1 MMRLMTTAPRKPATL
16 AMAKKPA
23 AAMAKKPAAAMAKK
37 PATAKTIAE
46 LVAGD
51 KRFTTLLAAL
61 QKAELV
67 SNLKEGKTLSVF
79 APTDDAFAK
88 LGVQLDA
95 LDPATLKKI
104 LLHHIVPGKVRASA
118 LRPLTK
124 VKSLGGTH
132 LATSDIKLVQSDVAA
147 DGFVHVVSKVL
158 LPPM

>member
-16 AMAKKPA
+16 
-23 AAMAKKPAAAMAKK
+23 AMAKKPAAAMAKK

-132 LATSDIKLVQSDVAA
+132 IATSDIKLVQSDVAA